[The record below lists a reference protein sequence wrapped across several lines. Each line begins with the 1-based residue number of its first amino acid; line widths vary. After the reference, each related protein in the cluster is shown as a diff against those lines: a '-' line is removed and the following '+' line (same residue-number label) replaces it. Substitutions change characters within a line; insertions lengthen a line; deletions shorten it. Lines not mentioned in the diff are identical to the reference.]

1 MSSKEFQHLIDILQI
16 PSAKRRK
23 PTSGKSQASSVKS
36 LNEQKRKAVK
46 QKSSDD
52 NEISVLRMPNDHVN
66 FRAVHENNEMLKAL
80 ISHQS
85 EESESET
92 LNTNIN
98 INIASIEALTEKFNI
113 EWKDTSIFEGQITF
127 QSVVEDS
134 LRIQH
139 DLIKISS
146 QVAFLFDTVIDFG
159 VNQTHRDKPGIVAF
173 VHVVGKVTTILE
185 SGKIEFILKS
195 KDFGTLSDLPKLLPV
210 QTEAKGK
217 PMDVVSKNILPPT
230 LWTDEIYFM

>member
-1 MSSKEFQHLIDILQI
+1 
-16 PSAKRRK
+16 
-23 PTSGKSQASSVKS
+23 
-36 LNEQKRKAVK
+36 
-46 QKSSDD
+46 
-52 NEISVLRMPNDHVN
+52 
-66 FRAVHENNEMLKAL
+66 MLKAL

-98 INIASIEALTEKFNI
+98 INIASIEALTEKFNN
-113 EWKDTSIFEGQITF
+113 EWKNTSIFEVQITL
-127 QSVVEDS
+127 QLVVEDS

-146 QVAFLFDTVIDFG
+146 KVAFLFYTGIDFG
-159 VNQTHRDKPGIVAF
+159 VNQTNRDKPGIVAF

-185 SGKIEFILKS
+185 SGKIEFILNS
-195 KDFGTLSDLPKLLPV
+195 EDFGTLSDLPKLLPV

-217 PMDVVSKNILPPT
+217 PMDIVSKNILPPT

>member
-1 MSSKEFQHLIDILQI
+1 
-16 PSAKRRK
+16 
-23 PTSGKSQASSVKS
+23 
-36 LNEQKRKAVK
+36 
-46 QKSSDD
+46 
-52 NEISVLRMPNDHVN
+52 MPNDHVN
-66 FRAVHENNEMLKAL
+66 FRAVHENNEILKAL

-113 EWKDTSIFEGQITF
+113 EWKDTSIFEGQITL
-127 QSVVEDS
+127 QSVVKDS

-139 DLIKISS
+139 DLIKISI

-159 VNQTHRDKPGIVAF
+159 VNQTNRDKPGIVAF
-173 VHVVGKVTTILE
+173 VHIVCKETTILE
-185 SGKIEFILKS
+185 SGKIEFIPIS
-195 KDFGTLSDLPKLLPV
+195 EDFGTLSDLPKLLPV

-217 PMDVVSKNILPPT
+217 PMEVVSNNILPPT
-230 LWTDEIYFM
+230 LWTDEIYFL